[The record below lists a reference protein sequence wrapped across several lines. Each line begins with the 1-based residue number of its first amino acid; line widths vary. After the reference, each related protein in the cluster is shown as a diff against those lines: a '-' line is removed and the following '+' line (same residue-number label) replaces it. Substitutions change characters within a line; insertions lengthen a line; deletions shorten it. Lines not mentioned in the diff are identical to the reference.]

1 MTDRAD
7 LPIARRG
14 GTIYRAL
21 LSLRFRQ
28 FRYFWASNFIVA
40 MGLMVQLTARGWLVV
55 QLTDSAVVLGAV
67 EATWALAFVLGSI
80 PMGLVADRVNRRHLL
95 LIDDLMAVLVA
106 ATLGVLVVAD
116 LVAVWHVLVASLISG
131 LVGAVRFP
139 ASQAMTGRLVPRE
152 HFMNATSLN
161 SASYSVPNVVGP
173 ALGGVLVGGAGIGMA
188 YFATSGAHLAA
199 AAMLLFGVAA
209 SFGSIERHHSRSV
222 TADLREAIDY
232 LRGNADLLRLTVVV
246 VTPFVLGESFVLLLP
261 LFVEQEHG
269 GGVATFG
276 FLSASLGAGGVIGA
290 MLVAAVGRPRH
301 IGFLMF
307 LGVVGIG
314 AAALIYGF
322 SQWLLLTAVA
332 LSVAGAGQSA
342 LFVAYETF
350 LLLHVPDEMR
360 GRVMGVTFTIF
371 GLFPVGAI
379 FAGALADLI
388 GLRSVAVLEGAIV
401 LVLALIGWRLVLRHI
416 VSDARRIGVPR

>member
-1 MTDRAD
+1 
-7 LPIARRG
+7 
-14 GTIYRAL
+14 
-21 LSLRFRQ
+21 
-28 FRYFWASNFIVA
+28 
-40 MGLMVQLTARGWLVV
+40 
-55 QLTDSAVVLGAV
+55 
-67 EATWALAFVLGSI
+67 
-80 PMGLVADRVNRRHLL
+80 
-95 LIDDLMAVLVA
+95 
-106 ATLGVLVVAD
+106 
-116 LVAVWHVLVASLISG
+116 
-131 LVGAVRFP
+131 
-139 ASQAMTGRLVPRE
+139 
-152 HFMNATSLN
+152 
-161 SASYSVPNVVGP
+161 
-173 ALGGVLVGGAGIGMA
+173 
-188 YFATSGAHLAA
+188 
-199 AAMLLFGVAA
+199 MLLFGVAA
-209 SFGSIERHHSRSV
+209 SFGSIERHRSRSV

-261 LFVEQEHG
+261 LFVEQELG

-290 MLVAAVGRPRH
+290 MVVAAVGRPRH

-388 GLRSVAVLEGAIV
+388 GLRAVAVLEGAIV